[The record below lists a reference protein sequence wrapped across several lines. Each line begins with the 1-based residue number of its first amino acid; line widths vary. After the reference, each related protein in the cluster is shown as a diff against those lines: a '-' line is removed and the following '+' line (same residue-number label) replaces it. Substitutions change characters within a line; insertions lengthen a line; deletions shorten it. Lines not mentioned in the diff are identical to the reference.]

1 MLASQDILYA
11 FTAVSF
17 TAVSSIIVS
26 IMIGK
31 ARSYNSTVRYA
42 WALLSGSLLGTT
54 VWIAHFLIVL
64 GLSSVEAEQFV
75 LSHTFGSLAASIIL
89 CCAATSFSLANRNLG
104 LLSGGCVTL
113 AILFSHVSSIT
124 AVDYHLAVKAD
135 HLALPLAIF
144 VASAISMAAF
154 YIRYSRMSYGPFIAS
169 VLMVGAIIVPQELA
183 LRGITWQ
190 TSSST
195 VVLQAAVTSQF
206 VFATLVVVGGLV
218 LAAACAVLILDRQ
231 HLSERFA
238 ELERLAY
245 TDALTGLS
253 NRAGLQKKLP
263 SLQSQDC
270 IRVVSL
276 GISNYRNIVDV
287 YGHDAGEAIL
297 RRIACFVDQK
307 EWPFLASARVS
318 EDRFVVLLVVS
329 KDQKASRASDIVR
342 AVIGIEEVWND
353 QVLVPGIVVG
363 VASYPADGQVL
374 SEIVVKSDLALSRA
388 WRLGAKSSV
397 HYVTSIDEPNRAKSA
412 LSIDIRQALK
422 KRQLELA
429 FQRQNSVNDGR
440 IVGYEAL
447 LRWKHPTRGD
457 ISPNI
462 FIPLAERDGLI
473 EEIGEW
479 VLIEACKEAASWSIP
494 RKIAVNVSPRQ
505 LANDDFPGIVKR
517 ALALA
522 ALPPARL
529 EIEITETG
537 IIADKD
543 QALKIVSELRQIG
556 VSITMDDYGTGYSSL
571 STLKTFPFSKV
582 KIDKA
587 FISGIEADSHAE
599 AIVRSTLSLCKDL
612 NVEVVAEGVETAAQR
627 DMLAEMGCGIAQGY
641 LYGQPLP
648 SKNLQPREPGS
659 RRPT

>member
-1 MLASQDILYA
+1 MLASQDLLYA

-17 TAVSSIIVS
+17 TAISSIIVS

-31 ARSYNSTVRYA
+31 ARSNYSSVRYA

-54 VWIAHFLIVL
+54 VWIAHFLVVL
-64 GLSSVEAEQFV
+64 GLSNVEAEQFV

-89 CCAATSFSLANRNLG
+89 CCAATSFSLVNRNLG
-104 LLSGGCVTL
+104 ALSGGCL
-113 AILFSHVSSIT
+113 AIAILYSHISSIT
-124 AVDYHLAVKAD
+124 AVDYHLAVKVD
-135 HLALPLAIF
+135 HLALPIAVF
-144 VASAISMAAF
+144 VAFVISIAAF
-154 YIRYSRMSYGPFIAS
+154 TLRFSRMVFGPLLAS
-169 VLMVGAIIVPQELA
+169 VLVVAAIIVPQELG

-190 TSSST
+190 TSSSA
-195 VVLQAAVTSQF
+195 VILQAAVTSQF
-206 VFATLVVVGGLV
+206 VFATLVVVGGLA

-231 HLSERFA
+231 HLSERFS

-245 TDALTGLS
+245 TDSLTGLS
-253 NRAGLQKKLP
+253 NRVGLQKNLP
-263 SLQSQDC
+263 SLQSRDC
-270 IRVVSL
+270 LRVVSL

-287 YGHDAGEAIL
+287 YGHEAGEALL

-318 EDRFVVLLVVS
+318 EDRFVILLVVS

-363 VASYPADGQVL
+363 VASFPADGEVL
-374 SEIVVKSDLALSRA
+374 SEVVVKSDLALSRA
-388 WRLGAKSSV
+388 WRLGAKAPV
-397 HYVTSIDEPNRAKSA
+397 HYVASIDEPNRAKSA
-412 LSIDIRQALK
+412 LSIDIRQALR
-422 KRQLELA
+422 KRQFELA

-447 LRWKHPTRGD
+447 LRWKHPIRGD

-462 FIPLAERDGLI
+462 FIPLAERGGLI

-505 LANDDFPGIVKR
+505 LANDEFPAIVNK

-522 ALPPARL
+522 SLPPDRL
-529 EIEITETG
+529 EIEITESG

-556 VSITMDDYGTGYSSL
+556 VSIAMDDYGTGYSSL
-571 STLKTFPFSKV
+571 STLKVFPFSKV

-587 FISGIEADSHAE
+587 FISGIENDSHAE
-599 AIVRSTLSLCKDL
+599 AIVRSTLSLCREL
-612 NVEVVAEGVETAAQR
+612 NVDVVAEGVETAAQR
-627 DMLAEMGCGIAQGY
+627 DMLAEMGCGIAQGF
-641 LYGQPLP
+641 LYGQPVP
-648 SKNLQPREPGS
+648 AKSLQPRSPGGQ
-659 RRPT
+659 RPI